1 MKYIFGLIACLVLF
15 AFTPSLGYATPDDSQ
30 TEKTFKID
38 VEAPVLSV
46 VLIEVESS
54 KVAENYCFSHR
65 NKPIDVGKRFE
76 SDKYNFVN
84 SFNKTFI
91 INRHYLKIDNKNLVK
106 NKTNTPY
113 LDLPIKIGWCF

>member
-38 VEAPVLSV
+38 VETPVLSV

-54 KVAENYCFSHR
+54 KVAENYCFSLR
-65 NKPIDVGKRFE
+65 NTTIDVGKRYE
-76 SDKYNFVN
+76 SVN
-84 SFNKTFI
+84 LISGVNNTENFI
-91 INRHYLKIDNKNLVK
+91 INRHYLRIDNENLIK
-106 NKTNTPY
+106 NKINILY
-113 LDLPIKIGWCF
+113 LDLPIKVGWCF